1 MTEDIQ
7 TPQETALTAPKRR
20 KISLTKDER
29 AELARRRD
37 IELAVSYFLDLE
49 QDRTVKEIAA
59 LMNTSLA
66 TLKRMTQDPYF
77 QEVYDEA
84 MMNLG
89 HHPRLQAM
97 NAQLPDLLPR
107 SFQAMKRLLGP
118 GIAHTAQVG
127 AIKLLWDTI
136 KVGDIM
142 EQEDPVA
149 LQNFLAA
156 KGVTINNNVVNINL
170 PEEYRDA
177 FKKFMGGEV
186 VEGQVKDTGTAA
198 LETGTQNTDQH
209 SSPEAFPTSETLAS
223 SPPGGS

>member
-1 MTEDIQ
+1 MTEDLQ

-66 TLKRMTQDPYF
+66 TLKRLTQDPYF

-177 FKKFMGGEV
+177 FKKFMGGDEEV
-186 VEGQVKDTGTAA
+186 VNVK
-198 LETGTQNTDQH
+198 
-209 SSPEAFPTSETLAS
+209 PEDVPQLSPTSESAKQEEPS
-223 SPPGGS
+223 Q